1 MPQPGFIWVQ
11 GTELRYV
18 DANGNVRAQTGTA
31 TGATGQP
38 GYIWIQGNNIYY
50 TDANGQVRY
59 LPYQIIDNLGT
70 QGFLWL
76 EGTWIHYTRAGGGK
90 TRWHSDVAH
99 SDVAHSDVAHSDAH
113 SDRGAYDDW
122 SDNYSK
128 YDAHTDYKDLGKWLH
143 YSAHLDH
150 SNVSWDES
158 PHTDWGNHIDV
169 PHRDV
174 PHSDVPHTD
183 QPALV

>member
-18 DANGNVRAQTGTA
+18 DGNGNVRAQTGTA

-50 TDANGQVRY
+50 TDANGAVRY

-76 EGTWIHYTRAGGGK
+76 EGTWIHYTRSPSGK

-99 SDVAHSDVAHSDAH
+99 TDTTRHQN
-113 SDRGAYDDW
+113 W
-122 SDNYSK
+122 SDWINDPGYSDYNK
-128 YDAHTDYKDLGKWLH
+128 YWAHTNYLDLGKWLNH
-143 YSAHLDH
+143 SWHQDWNNSTWGDVYSDH
-150 SNVSWDES
+150 SN
-158 PHTDWGNHIDV
+158 WGDHNNV
-169 PHRDV
+169 PHL
-174 PHSDVPHTD
+174 D